1 MAIEP
6 TKQNP
11 DGVPIDP
18 GVFGVA
24 EAEDIS
30 IEKDEARVR
39 LFISGGLRGQ
49 EYLFDLDVD
58 SSGHGSFE
66 MSCDISKRCAERQEI
81 KVEASEI
88 IGVLR
93 AFEPAFAS
101 REILRQGGFP
111 PCSLIGRLEVEIGGR
126 LFVQFF
132 MADPAQAETAGY
144 RAPPFVIET
153 TEALYRMAERQL
165 GIENVRP

>member
-1 MAIEP
+1 MAIEAS
-6 TKQNP
+6 KQNP
-11 DGVPIDP
+11 DGAPIDP
-18 GVFGVA
+18 SVFDVVK
-24 EAEDIS
+24 AEDIS
-30 IEKDEARVR
+30 IEKDAARVR

-58 SSGHGSFE
+58 SGGHGSFE
-66 MSCDISKRCAERQEI
+66 MACDVSKRCTERQEI
-81 KVEASEI
+81 KVEPSEL

-101 REILRQGGFP
+101 RETLRQGGFP

-126 LFVQFF
+126 LFVEFF

-144 RAPPFVIET
+144 RPPPFVVET
-153 TEALYRMAERQL
+153 TDALYRMAERQL
-165 GIENVRP
+165 GIENIRP

>member
-1 MAIEP
+1 MAIEA

-11 DGVPIDP
+11 DGAPIDP
-18 GVFGVA
+18 CVFDA
-24 EAEDIS
+24 KADDIS

-66 MSCDISKRCAERQEI
+66 MACDLSKRCAERQEI
-81 KVEASEI
+81 KVEPTEL

-111 PCSLIGRLEVEIGGR
+111 PS
-126 LFVQFF
+126 
-132 MADPAQAETAGY
+132 A
-144 RAPPFVIET
+144 
-153 TEALYRMAERQL
+153 
-165 GIENVRP
+165 